1 MTLELAVAQLADL
14 VMVGLGVAFVSLTM
28 IVGLLAFVVAS
39 RAVR

>member
-28 IVGLLAFVVAS
+28 IVGLLAFFVAS